1 MGVKP
6 KMANPYRLSAFL
18 QRAARDRS
26 GMAATEFALLLPILT
41 VLFFGI
47 LELSE
52 GMTANRRVAV
62 AVNTAAD
69 LAAQSL
75 QLSPDE
81 VDGLMESVIPILEPA
96 TVDAVDIN
104 LVSIILDA
112 DGDPVVHWSL
122 HWNQDVKP
130 TPPYVAGEDYTKLT
144 SDFTTSPNGLTRLQ
158 NRSMIIVEMS
168 YPYAPQ
174 FAKYFVSDP
183 IPFNRDAK
191 RAPRRVTRV
200 QLCDN
205 SGNNCTT

>member
-1 MGVKP
+1 MSAKLKLGH
-6 KMANPYRLSAFL
+6 YRYASFL
-18 QRAARDRS
+18 RRVASDRS
-26 GMAATEFALLLPILT
+26 GMAATEFALLLPIMV

-75 QLSPDE
+75 QLSPTE

-96 TVDAVDIN
+96 TTSAVDIN

-112 DGDPVVHWSL
+112 DGDPIIHWSL
-122 HWNQDVKP
+122 HWNNDVQP
-130 TPPYVAGEDYTKLT
+130 TAPYVVGEEYTKLT
-144 SDFTTSPNGLTRLQ
+144 SDFRNSPNGLARLQ
-158 NRSMIIVEMS
+158 NRSMIIVEMT

-183 IPFNRDAK
+183 IPFSRDAK

-200 QLCDN
+200 QLCDD

>member
-1 MGVKP
+1 MGH
-6 KMANPYRLSAFL
+6 RLFSKYL
-18 QRAARDRS
+18 RRAVADRS
-26 GMAATEFALLLPILT
+26 GMAATEFALLLPIMV

-69 LAAQSL
+69 LAAQSQ
-75 QLSPDE
+75 QLSPSQ
-81 VDGLMESVIPILEPA
+81 VDGLMESVLPILEPA
-96 TVDAVDIN
+96 TVNDVDIN
-104 LVSIILDA
+104 LISIILDA
-112 DGDPVVHWSL
+112 EGDPIVHWSL
-122 HWNQDVKP
+122 HWNNDVQP
-130 TPPYVAGEDYTKLT
+130 SPPYTAGAEYTDLT
-144 SDFTTSPNGLTRLQ
+144 EAFMNSPNGLTMLQ

-168 YPYAPQ
+168 YPYEPQ

-183 IPFNRDAK
+183 IPFDRAAK

-200 QLCDN
+200 QLCDD

>member
-1 MGVKP
+1 MRTKS

-18 QRAARDRS
+18 RRAARDRG
-26 GMAATEFALLLPILT
+26 GMAATEFALLLPILV

-52 GMTANRRVAV
+52 GMTASRRVAV

-104 LVSIILDA
+104 LISVIIDD
-112 DGDPVVHWSL
+112 DGDPIVHWSL
-122 HWNQDVKP
+122 HWNQDVKAAR
-130 TPPYVAGEDYTKLT
+130 PYDAGDEYDKLT
-144 SDFTTSPNGLTRLQ
+144 SDFENSPNGLARLR

-205 SGNNCTT
+205 DGDNCTS